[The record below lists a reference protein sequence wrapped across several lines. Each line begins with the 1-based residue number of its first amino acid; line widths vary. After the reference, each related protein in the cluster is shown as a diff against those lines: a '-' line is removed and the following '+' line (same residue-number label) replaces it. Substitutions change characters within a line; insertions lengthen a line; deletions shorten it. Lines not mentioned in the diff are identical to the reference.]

1 MEVLRPATAEEFLD
15 IARPLIAGDPLQEAR
30 NNLLLGVAGTVVA
43 HPDAYETHHAWVI
56 LEHSRPV
63 AAAFMTPPHNLI
75 VSDLDDDR
83 ALEPLLD
90 AVRTDGVPVPGVVAN
105 LPWAERFVEAWTA
118 VSKTELVLALSQG
131 IYALTEVREVRRA
144 PGRARRAD
152 ENDRDLLYGW
162 MFAFAD
168 EALPP
173 GDRRERESLRRGVD
187 SRLTYTGTD
196 AGYWLW
202 EDGDERV
209 SLAGYWGRTGSGI
222 RVGPVYTPPEHRRR
236 GYATILVAELS
247 RWLLSHGYRAC
258 YLYTDLTNPT
268 SNKIYVDIGY
278 ERVCD
283 SEEYHFRP
291 R

>member
-1 MEVLRPATAEEFLD
+1 MEAVRPSSAEEFLEL
-15 IARPLIAGDPLQEAR
+15 ARPLIADDPLREAR
-30 NNLLLGVAGTVVA
+30 NNLMLGVAGTVVA
-43 HPDAYETHHAWVI
+43 HPDAYETHHGWVI
-56 LEHSRPV
+56 LDGSRPV

-75 VSDLDDDR
+75 LSDLDDDL
-83 ALEPLLD
+83 ALERLLD
-90 AVRTDGVPVPGVVAN
+90 AVRADGVPVPGVVAN
-105 LPWAERFVEAWTA
+105 LPWAERFGTEWSA
-118 VSKTELVLALSQG
+118 VSNTGLELALSQG
-131 IYALTEVREVRRA
+131 VYALTEVREVRTA

-152 ENDRDLLYGW
+152 EHDRDLLYGW

-173 GDRRERESLRRGVD
+173 GDRRERESLRRGVG
-187 SRLTYTGTD
+187 SRLAYRDTD

-202 EDGDERV
+202 EDGDEPV

-222 RVGPVYTPPEHRRR
+222 RVGPVYTPPVHRRR

-247 RWLLSHGYRAC
+247 RWLLAHGYRAC
-258 YLYTDLTNPT
+258 FLYTDLTNPT
-268 SNKIYVDIGY
+268 SNRIYADIGY